1 LVLFPLRLGLRA
13 TGLAA
18 RGVREIVERATG
30 LVGLAPDQS
39 HERAPSPDFNA
50 APTAAPTRTEPPARP
65 TQTQT
70 AGAPPPLH
78 EAEAV
83 DYDAPEE
90 TEPVHVD
97 AGAELVDYDAPEETE
112 PVHVDAGVELVEEVA
127 EAGAEDGAGAQ
138 VRVAEPWDGYAALRA
153 ADVIERVA
161 QATSEELAAIELYE
175 LTSRRRQT
183 VIAAAQDELA
193 RRR

>member
-1 LVLFPLRLGLRA
+1 MSGDLVLLPLRLGLRA
-13 TGLAA
+13 TGLAV
-18 RGVREIVERATG
+18 RGAREIVERAAG
-30 LVGLAPDQS
+30 LAGLAPDQS
-39 HERAPSPDFNA
+39 HERAPSPDFDA

-78 EAEAV
+78 EGEAIVHEVEAV
-83 DYDAPEE
+83 DYDAPEV

-97 AGAELVDYDAPEETE
+97 EGLELVAETAE
-112 PVHVDAGVELVEEVA
+112 P
-127 EAGAEDGAGAQ
+127 GAEDGAGAQ
-138 VRVAEPWDGYAALRA
+138 VRVAEPWDGYSALRA
-153 ADVIERVA
+153 ADVIERLA

-183 VIAAAQDELA
+183 VIAAAQRELA